1 MAKALDLD
9 LLEENGNIDKSV
21 SYGTESK
28 KDKAPAKQLEA
39 KSDGTTITKR
49 IPWKTL
55 KGRRVTVRAFDTI
68 LWDGNPRN
76 FQNPGN
82 GEEEHEVD
90 VSDLLP
96 KIKVTGGNSQ
106 AVDARMVDGKIQVIA
121 GKRRRLSCGKLDL
134 ELTCDVYDDVSDEDA
149 TYIAKI
155 ENEGRK
161 DIDLLTMSTYLHHR
175 FKEQK
180 EVNSN
185 LTIEAFASKFEMSER
200 TMLDRFRLAKLPEW
214 IKDSCV
220 DRHSWTVR
228 QANSLAALCEQLK
241 SYSCY
246 LSAFEEGKRFKLSTP
261 SLVLTKLKSYL
272 PSTEESKDK
281 SLEDMNITSTSNV
294 DYKLAFSKKG
304 EVTVKSK
311 AKLTDEQLS
320 KLKEFLQSL

>member
-1 MAKALDLD
+1 MVKALDLD
-9 LLEENGNIDKSV
+9 LLEQNGEIDKQV
-21 SYGTESK
+21 SYGTERKMDKVPSK
-28 KDKAPAKQLEA
+28 EPKP

-55 KGRRVTVRAFDTI
+55 KGRRVTVRAFDTV
-68 LWDGNPRN
+68 LWAGNPRN

-96 KIKVTGGNSQ
+96 KIKFTGGNSQ

-134 ELTCDVYDDVSDEDA
+134 ELTCDVYDDVTDEDA

-161 DIDLLTMSTYLHHR
+161 DIDLLTMSTYLYHR

-180 EVNSN
+180 EVNPN

-214 IKDSCV
+214 IKDSCA

-241 SYSCY
+241 SYSCDV
-246 LSAFEEGKRFKLSTP
+246 SNFKDDQRFKLSTP
-261 SLVLTKLKSYL
+261 SLVLTKLKAYL
-272 PSTEESKDK
+272 PSTGNTNET
-281 SLEDMNITSTSNV
+281 SLEDINITSSSKV

-311 AKLTDEQLS
+311 TKLSEEQLG
-320 KLKEFLQSL
+320 KLQEFLKTL